1 MTPTLVQGL
10 AGLGAG
16 ALLGSVYLGAL
27 WWTVRRLPAARR
39 PGLLLVAS
47 LAVRLTLLLGGLGWV
62 ADGRWP
68 VLAAG
73 VVGFVLVRTVLVRR
87 WGPAAATGRAA

>member
-1 MTPTLVQGL
+1 MTPTLAGVL

-16 ALLGSVYLGAL
+16 ALLGAAYLGAL

-39 PGLLLVAS
+39 PGLLLMAS
-47 LAVRLTLLLGGLGWV
+47 LAARLTLLLGGLWWV
-62 ADGRWP
+62 ADGRWA

-73 VVGFVLVRTVLVRR
+73 VAGFVLVRTVLVRR
-87 WGPAAATGRAA
+87 WGPSAVTGRAA